1 MKKWKGGIRLGIV
14 GILLALTGYVALI
27 WLERQALKDLE
38 QEKVVRCVKT
48 CPAGEN
54 ITSANVEEYFKI
66 VEVAATLATEQTMD
80 NLQQLIGGYPER
92 TIEEGEIVYQSVFTN
107 VDLIDNEL
115 YPVELSITAQ
125 IEYAVAGRIRKG
137 DTVNVYVKNKETQ
150 KYKLVLENVV
160 VREAFNSS
168 AAVIGMEDEYALA
181 TMFTFYVD
189 KTVEEE
195 LGYLYNSDIAIVK
208 IR

>member
-1 MKKWKGGIRLGIV
+1 MKKWKGSIWIGIV
-14 GILLALTGYVALI
+14 GILLALTGYIALI
-27 WLERQALKDLE
+27 WLERQALMDLE
-38 QEKVVRCVKT
+38 QKNAVRCVKT

-54 ITSANVEEYFKI
+54 ITSANVEEYFK
-66 VEVAATLATEQTMD
+66 VVPVAATLATSQTMETLD
-80 NLQQLIGGYPER
+80 ELIGFYPGR
-92 TIEEGEIVYQSVFTN
+92 RIEEGEIVYRSVFTN
-107 VDLIDNEL
+107 TALTDIEL

-150 KYKLVLENVV
+150 QYKLVLENVV
-160 VREAFNSS
+160 VREAYNTS
-168 AAVIGMEDEYALA
+168 AAVIGMEDKDALA

-189 KTVEEE
+189 DTVEEE

>member
-1 MKKWKGGIRLGIV
+1 MKKWKGSIRIGIV
-14 GILLALTGYVALI
+14 GILLALTGYIALI

-38 QEKVVRCVKT
+38 QKSVVRCVKT

-54 ITSANVEEYFKI
+54 ITSANVEEYFK
-66 VEVAATLATEQTMD
+66 VVPVAATLATSQTMD
-80 NLQQLIGGYPER
+80 TLDELIGAYPER
-92 TIEEGEIVYQSVFTN
+92 RIEEGEIIYRTVFSNAAST
-107 VDLIDNEL
+107 DIRL
-115 YPVELSITAQ
+115 YPVELSVTAQ

-150 KYKLVLENVV
+150 QYKLVLENVV
-160 VREAFNSS
+160 VREAYDSS
-168 AAVIGMEDEYALA
+168 AAVIGMEDQYALA

-189 KTVEEE
+189 ETVEEE
-195 LGYLYNSDIAIVK
+195 LGYLYNSDIAVVK